1 MPGGFGFPSSYRS
14 AEICCFTPRIKTHAS
29 TTVRFWIY
37 IGRGW
42 VPLGGADPPLRE
54 APPPSL
60 PGAPPPR
67 PLRPGQVA
75 GVRRGWHGVFLEKT
89 ARVAGGLAGW
99 RRARQGGYA
108 TRRQASGPREREAQ
122 WVGRS
127 RLRVRELIPPAALF
141 RGPLSVLSLRLL
153 PPGVSVRPSVCLSVA
168 RAVASGGALLPLL
181 SPRSVRGC
189 GGSTGWVLW
198 H

>member
-1 MPGGFGFPSSYRS
+1 MGASRGGP
-14 AEICCFTPRIKTHAS
+14 T
-29 TTVRFWIY
+29 
-37 IGRGW
+37 
-42 VPLGGADPPLRE
+42 PPLRE

-75 GVRRGWHGVFLEKT
+75 GVRRGWHGVFLEKPRGWL
-89 ARVAGGLAGW
+89 AGWRAGGLAA
-99 RRARQGGYA
+99 ARQGGGYA
-108 TRRQASGPREREAQ
+108 TAGVRPREREAQ

-141 RGPLSVLSLRLL
+141 RGPLSVLSLRLS
-153 PPGVSVRPSVCLSVA
+153 PPWGVRPSVRLSVCPSLERLLLGEA
-168 RAVASGGALLPLL
+168 PLPLL